1 MEHKLDHANDI
12 QSVFSSQLE
21 ARSIPVLK
29 KRLNHLSRIENWI
42 KDHHK
47 EIIDV
52 HKQDLGKP
60 DSEVELAEIWYVL
73 SEIKLVRRNIRRW
86 MTNQEKSV
94 STMAL
99 MTARSWIHYEP
110 KGVVLIISPWN
121 FPFNLTVGPLV
132 SALAAGNR
140 IMIKPS
146 EMTPNVSAL
155 IEKLVTDLF
164 KPSHVAVFQGDAE
177 VAKSLLQLPFNHI
190 FFTGSPEVGKFVMS
204 AASKNLA
211 SVTLELGD
219 KTPTIIDETANLDMA
234 VNKIAWG
241 KCINAGQSCIAPDYI
256 FIHQSLKERFIQK
269 LSVKLNEVF
278 GMNSEEKQSSPD
290 YGRIVNNYHWK
301 RVNHLLE
308 TTIRE
313 GGTIVYGGGKDEEKN
328 FIEPTVLDKI
338 IPEMKIM
345 KDEIFGPLLPILSFI
360 SLKECINFIN
370 SRPKPLALYIFSNS
384 RKNIDFMIQNTSS
397 GGMVINEVKSHFLNL
412 NLPFGGVNASGLG
425 RSHGEAG
432 FQTFSNARA
441 MLKNGRMSMI
451 GLVFPPYTKW
461 TKKIIRLI
469 SRYL

>member
-1 MEHKLDHANDI
+1 
-12 QSVFSSQLE
+12 
-21 ARSIPVLK
+21 
-29 KRLNHLSRIENWI
+29 
-42 KDHHK
+42 
-47 EIIDV
+47 
-52 HKQDLGKP
+52 
-60 DSEVELAEIWYVL
+60 
-73 SEIKLVRRNIRRW
+73 

-99 MTARSWIHYEP
+99 MTARYWINYEP
-110 KGVVLIISPWN
+110 KGVVLIISHWN
-121 FPFNLTVGPLV
+121 FPFNLTVGPLL

-164 KPSHVAVFQGDAE
+164 KPSHVAAFQGDAE

-211 SVTLELGD
+211 SVTLELGG

-441 MLKNGRMSMI
+441 MLKNVRMSMI